1 MKLIEAIIRPEK
13 LDIIKDALSAL
24 GYPGMTVT
32 EVKGHG
38 NQKGISELWRGTKYR
53 VDLLSKKKIMTYTK
67 ESLKELISSKLKD
80 YKLIIVSNREPYIHN
95 YAGEEIKYIIPAS
108 GMVTALDPIIRA
120 EGGTWIAYGSGDADK
135 EVVDSKGHI
144 A

>member
-1 MKLIEAIIRPEK
+1 
-13 LDIIKDALSAL
+13 
-24 GYPGMTVT
+24 
-32 EVKGHG
+32 
-38 NQKGISELWRGTKYR
+38 
-53 VDLLSKKKIMTYTK
+53 MTYTK

-135 EVVDSKGHI
+135 EVVDSK
-144 A
+144 

>member
-1 MKLIEAIIRPEK
+1 
-13 LDIIKDALSAL
+13 
-24 GYPGMTVT
+24 
-32 EVKGHG
+32 
-38 NQKGISELWRGTKYR
+38 
-53 VDLLSKKKIMTYTK
+53 MTYTK

-108 GMVTALDPIIRA
+108 GMVTALDPVIRA

-144 A
+144 AVPLITHNTHSEGFGLLTKKKKGFITVFPTKRCGRFAISCM

>member
-1 MKLIEAIIRPEK
+1 
-13 LDIIKDALSAL
+13 
-24 GYPGMTVT
+24 
-32 EVKGHG
+32 
-38 NQKGISELWRGTKYR
+38 
-53 VDLLSKKKIMTYTK
+53 MTYTK

-135 EVVDSKGHI
+135 EVVDSKREERGVKSFKMTSFFNDKDLTPCFCSAI
-144 A
+144 SAFSAVG